1 MKMDV
6 RLAILL
12 AAVAVSLVVGYLIG
26 AWRGGGTLQPET
38 GGTTYTTTVTAAP
51 APTCTPG
58 QQDSTA
64 TETAET
70 TARRPGGGAPIAA
83 PGSPNGMAAR
93 PVNASRTVS
102 LEWTGYGYR
111 ASWEDIEA
119 IRQYLLRAGGAS
131 PVYPIRLGVA
141 IVEPGALEAA
151 VQATLDQLA
160 AQAPIIAPEVQA
172 GTATSSPVKPEYS
185 ATNVQVA
192 GVDEPDIVKTNG
204 THIAVATGS
213 RVELYRAYPP
223 DRLSLVGVFDAYM
236 KVMELVGDEKLV
248 LVSDGRVE
256 PVAPVQHHVYVR
268 GLYMDSDRLIVL
280 AEEAR
285 SPWPLEPR
293 TWIIVLNSSLEPLW
307 VRSITGSFYDA
318 RLYNGTLVVVTST
331 RSLIRPMIVDAIAS
345 SVIPALEPPVIVGP
359 EATETIIAAFN
370 AETGKAATLTLI
382 GASPSAIYMSAS
394 SSLYLVLPGVE
405 ELHSVLGDRLDASIE
420 DLLKKL
426 ESVERTLYR
435 SPGKSLL
442 VRVAVGHEPRL
453 EAAASTV
460 APGLV
465 RKQWMLDEYNGTLRI
480 VLEEQS
486 QKDGRW
492 VTRVSLYILD
502 ADTLKEVGRLDEVVV
517 DERVHAVRF
526 LGPRLYLVTFRQ
538 VDPLFAI
545 DLSDPENPRVLGFL
559 EAPGFDEY
567 IHPVNET
574 LLVGVGREGPRVRV
588 SLYRVHSDARIE
600 VLSRVYIGGDK
611 QGWSYTWSPVLN
623 PRWGHR
629 AFTLDTRHGYILVPV
644 SGFVRY
650 FVVGV
655 GDSGTVTKEVTKP
668 RNGVAVVKLDEA
680 AGKLGLVTILE
691 HRAAARSLY
700 IDDAIYTV
708 SPSSLPRVKAF
719 DAETLKPIAYA
730 PRPVETSI
738 RDIREDPQSYQ
749 GRLVK
754 IDGMSLGWSGL
765 DEPPPVTRSDW
776 VLSDGTGRIYVAA
789 TRGPIP
795 SYGEKVT
802 VIGTVRISGSGQPYI
817 EPAEVIIEER

>member
-1 MKMDV
+1 MRTDA
-6 RLAILL
+6 RLAVLL
-12 AAVAVSLVVGYLIG
+12 LTAVAVSLAAGYLIG
-26 AWRGGGTLQPET
+26 AWRSGESAQPEA
-38 GGTTYTTTVTAAP
+38 GGTTYTTTVATAP
-51 APTCTPG
+51 VPTCTPG
-58 QQDSTA
+58 QQNSTA
-64 TETAET
+64 TGAVET
-70 TARRPGGGAPIAA
+70 TTKRPGSGVPIAA
-83 PGSPNGMAAR
+83 PSGPNGMAAC

-111 ASWEDIEA
+111 APWEDIEA
-119 IRQYLLRAGGAS
+119 VRQYLLQAGKAG

-141 IVEPGALEAA
+141 VAEPGALEAA
-151 VQATLDQLA
+151 VQATLEQLA
-160 AQAPIIAPEVQA
+160 AQAPITLEVQTEA
-172 GTATSSPVKPEYS
+172 AMSSPAQPEYS

-204 THIAVATGS
+204 THIAVATGR

-223 DRLSLVGVFDAYM
+223 GKLGLAGVFDAYR
-236 KVMELVGDEKLV
+236 KIMEFVGDERLV
-248 LVSDGRVE
+248 LVSDGHME
-256 PVAPVQHHVYVR
+256 PVAPVQHYVRVR
-268 GLYMDSDRLIVL
+268 GLYMEGGRLIVL

-293 TWIIVLNSSLEPLW
+293 TWIIALSPSLEPLW
-307 VRSITGSFYDA
+307 IRSITGSFYDA

-331 RSLIRPMIVDAIAS
+331 GSLVRPMIVDAIAS
-345 SVIPALEPPVIVGP
+345 RVIPAPEPPVIVGP
-359 EATETIIAAFN
+359 GATETIVAAFST
-370 AETGKAATLTLI
+370 ETGNAATLTLI
-382 GASPSAIYMSAS
+382 GAQPSAIYMPAS
-394 SSLYLVLPGVE
+394 GSLYLVLPGVE
-405 ELHSVLGDRLDASIE
+405 ELHGVLGDRLDASIE

-435 SPGKSLL
+435 SLGKSLL

-460 APGLV
+460 VPGLV
-465 RKQWMLDEYNGTLRI
+465 RKQWMLDEYNGMLRV

-486 QKDGRW
+486 QKDGRR
-492 VTRVSLYILD
+492 VTKVSLYILD
-502 ADTLKEVGRLDEVVV
+502 AGTLKEVGRLDEVVV

-574 LLVGVGREGPRVRV
+574 LLVGVGREGPRLRI

-600 VLSRVYIGGDK
+600 VLSRVYIGSDK
-611 QGWSYTWSPVLN
+611 QGWSYAWSPVLD

-629 AFTLDTRHGYILVPV
+629 AFTLDARHGYILVPV
-644 SGFVRY
+644 SGVVRY
-650 FVVGV
+650 YVAGVVNGK
-655 GDSGTVTKEVTKP
+655 TVTKEVVKP
-668 RNGVAVVKLDEA
+668 KSGVAVVKLDEA
-680 AGKLGLVTILE
+680 AGKLGLVAILE
-691 HRAAARSLY
+691 HRDAARSLY

-708 SPSSLPRVKAF
+708 SPGSLPRIKAF

-730 PRPVETSI
+730 PRPVEASI

-754 IDGMSLGWSGL
+754 IEGMSLGWSGL

-802 VIGTVRISGSGQPYI
+802 VIGTVRISGGGQPYI
-817 EPAEVIIEER
+817 EPAEVIIER